1 MHQKPPPIRFYHL
14 LRRLSRIMTLAIH
27 WKTHEPFDPLLVSG
41 ARQGRF
47 PTKGSICQLLLA
59 GAAGAQPA
67 GSIVSWAGLAFPA
80 GHRASGHHFVILF

>member
-1 MHQKPPPIRFYHL
+1 MHQKLPPVRFYHL

-27 WKTHEPFDPLLVSG
+27 WKTHEPFGPLLVME
-41 ARQGRF
+41 ARHVSF
-47 PTKGSICQLLLA
+47 PPRLSIFQLLLA

-80 GHRASGHHFVILF
+80 GHRASGLHFLILF